1 LTDTVATH
9 TPGEASPPPLPAE
22 SPWRSAGPEQRA
34 RRRRLLLV
42 VSVLFV
48 VVSAVFGF
56 PTGREVIC
64 GWVLAFLWAALA
76 GEGRVWARVVVRDWL
91 PLIAVLFLYD
101 FLRGV
106 ADKLGGKLAT
116 LPALH
121 NGRPGEMGID
131 HAHVLPQ
138 LDGDKLMFG
147 GQVPTVWLQHQF
159 YDPAHVHWYDVV
171 AVPVYMSHFIVSMAL
186 AVLLWARS
194 YTLFRRYVWTLVT
207 LTFITLVTYAAF
219 PAAPPWM
226 ASLNGYLPAGIDRI
240 VTNTLESTGVGT
252 IHSAVE
258 RGEAYANAVA
268 AMPSLHGAVPMMLL
282 LFAWPVV
289 RPVTRVLLG
298 LYVLAMLLTLVYS
311 GEHYVT
317 DVLIGWLYAAISVAG
332 VAWWLGRDRTPSPRA
347 PLP

>member
-1 LTDTVATH
+1 LTDTVTAR
-9 TPGEASPPPLPAE
+9 TPGATSASPRDD

-34 RRRRLLLV
+34 RRRRLLLAV
-42 VSVLFV
+42 TVLFV
-48 VVSAVFGF
+48 LVSAVFGF

-64 GWVLAFLWAALA
+64 GWVLAFLWAACA
-76 GEGRVWARVVVRDWL
+76 GEGRVWRRVVVRDWL

-106 ADKLGGKLAT
+106 ADKLGGKLVD
-116 LPALH
+116 LPALA
-121 NGRPGEMGID
+121 NGRSGPAGID

-147 GQVPTVWLQHQF
+147 GHVPTVWLQQHF
-159 YDPAHVHWYDVV
+159 YDPMHVHWYDIV
-171 AVPVYMSHFIVSMAL
+171 AVPIYMSHFLFSMAL
-186 AVLLWARS
+186 AVVLWAKS
-194 YTLFRRYVWTLVT
+194 YALFRRYVWTLVT

-226 ASLNGYLPAGIDRI
+226 ASLNGYLPTGVDR
-240 VTNTLESTGVGT
+240 VVSRTLEATGIGT

-268 AMPSLHGAVPMMLL
+268 AMPSLHAAVPMMLM

-289 RPVTRVLLG
+289 RPLTRALLG
-298 LYVLAMLLTLVYS
+298 LYVVAMLVTLVYG

-317 DVLIGWLYAAISVAG
+317 DVLVGWLYAAVSVAG
-332 VAWWLGRDRTPSPRA
+332 VSWWFRRDRTPT
-347 PLP
+347 LPPIP